1 MQMPDET
8 LSRLKIDKSSA
19 PLKRAGR
26 KKMLSIAGVLIL
38 FVLISGL
45 YFSGIIANRATVQ
58 VTVVRQVYPSQSITL
73 LNASGY
79 VVAQRKAAV
88 ASKITGRIISVAVEE
103 GNEVKKGDILA
114 RLENDDAVAAFRQ
127 AAANIELA
135 QADRKRA
142 QAELHDAS
150 LNRNRKKEL
159 LQNELISK
167 GDYDAAEARYKKAV
181 AGVAGG
187 DAAIKAARAAL
198 RSAEVTVEYA
208 NIRAPFDAVIL
219 TKNADIGD
227 IVTPIGAA
235 AEAKAAVV
243 TIADMN
249 SLQAEVDV
257 SESNLKYVKAG
268 QPCEIYLDALPDT
281 RFRGRVHM
289 IVPTADRTRASVL
302 VKVKF
307 MEKDSRILP
316 EMSVKVAFL
325 ERPLTPEEFSS
336 RVAAHRDS
344 FVNRNGN
351 TIVFLVNGNYAE
363 ERRVQTG
370 DSFGEMTEILDGIS
384 VGARIILRPPE
395 NLKDGTKVAI
405 VEE

>member
-1 MQMPDET
+1 MPDET
-8 LSRLKIDKSSA
+8 LSKLKIDKGSISD
-19 PLKRAGR
+19 LRTSRKRRIIVTGLIILLLLFGILY
-26 KKMLSIAGVLIL
+26 LSGTL
-38 FVLISGL
+38 G
-45 YFSGIIANRATVQ
+45 NRAAVQ
-58 VTVVRQVYPSQSITL
+58 VTVVRNIYPSQSVTL

-88 ASKITGRIISVAVEE
+88 ASKITGRIVSIAVEE

-114 RLENDDAVAAFRQ
+114 TLENDDAVAALRQ
-127 AAANIELA
+127 AAANLELA
-135 QADRKRA
+135 RADRERA
-142 QAELHDAS
+142 KAEFNDAV

-159 LQNELISK
+159 FQSELISQ
-167 GDYDAAEARYKKAV
+167 GDYDASDARYKKAV
-181 AGVAGG
+181 AGLGG
-187 DAAIKAARAAL
+187 ADAAIKAAEAAV

-257 SESNLKYVKAG
+257 SESNLKYVEVE

-307 MEKDSRILP
+307 MEKDSRVLP

-325 ERPLTPEEFSS
+325 KRPLRPEELVPRIAVHQDS
-336 RVAAHRDS
+336 VAERDGQTFVF
-344 FVNRNGN
+344 FVNGD
-351 TIVFLVNGNYAE
+351 YAQ

-370 DSFGEMTEILDGIS
+370 DVFGDMIEILDGLS
-384 VGARIILRPPE
+384 AGDRIIVRPPD
-395 NLKDGTKVAI
+395 NLKDGSKIAI
-405 VEE
+405 IEE